1 MESDLMEL
9 QQFHGNVAN
18 FLYGM
23 PLAQIRM
30 HHLTPQLQ
38 HSKLEQLA
46 NKRRIRRHKSTNTLY
61 HVYTTMAR
69 YINKNGGLVY
79 NVEIPCNR
87 ENEASQAKKKESN
100 YGFSYLSQGTQ
111 YYEEYIFEEDQATDC
126 CINCTESIIYTAFGC
141 FAGLITGGIT

>member
-1 MESDLMEL
+1 MDWGIPVTS
-9 QQFHGNVAN
+9 
-18 FLYGM
+18 
-23 PLAQIRM
+23 
-30 HHLTPQLQ
+30 
-38 HSKLEQLA
+38 
-46 NKRRIRRHKSTNTLY
+46 
-61 HVYTTMAR
+61 

-126 CINCTESIIYTAFGC
+126 CVNCTESNIYTAFGC
-141 FAGLITGGIT
+141 FAGIFRCTCACIIYTLTTSF